1 MEGKKKSAF
10 WNFRNVA
17 ERGAELLLYGDISER
32 TWFGDEVTPRQFN
45 DDLEAL
51 GDVQEITVRINSG
64 GGDVFA
70 ALAIGNMLK
79 NHPAHITARIE
90 GCCCS
95 ASTVI
100 ASCCDTVQAEV
111 GTIYMI
117 HPVSLGLCDY
127 FNAEQLRKYISA
139 LEAIEDGILNIYA
152 NKTKRGKEELSEW
165 MSATSWWTPAEAQ
178 EKGFVDELLDDG
190 QKPILENRNNRLFV
204 NSVNTN
210 WPIDK
215 APKFV
220 QESLAAKNAVGHPE
234 NNKPKNTKEEAEME
248 EKNPIKTVD
257 DLRQNFPALVDQIER
272 AAAENATKAERERI
286 RDIEEATL
294 AGSEALAAEAKFTKP
309 MSAADF
315 YKAVLKNAKDQGAAY
330 LAQVKRDAEDSGA
343 NSVRNATPAGQSTG
357 DAFLAAIRSVKET
370 Q

>member
-1 MEGKKKSAF
+1 MEEKEKKTF
-10 WNFRNVA
+10 WNFKNVA
-17 ERGAELLLYGDISER
+17 ERGAELMLYGDISER

-51 GDVQEITVRINSG
+51 GDVREITVLINSG

-70 ALAIGNMLK
+70 AFAIGNMLK
-79 NHPAHITARIE
+79 NHPAHVTARIV

-111 GTIYMI
+111 GAIYMI
-117 HPVSLGLCDY
+117 HPVSLALCDY

-139 LEAIEDGILNIYA
+139 LEAIEDGILSIYA
-152 NKTKRGKEELSEW
+152 NKTKRGKEELAGW

-204 NSVNTN
+204 NSVNMN

-220 QESLAAKNAVGHPE
+220 QESLTAQNAVRHPA
-234 NNKPKNTKEEAEME
+234 NNKPKKTKEETKME
-248 EKNPIKTVD
+248 DKISIQTAD
-257 DLRQNFPALVDQIER
+257 DLRAAFPALVNEIER
-272 AAAENATKAERERI
+272 AAEERGTNNERKRI
-286 RDIEEATL
+286 QDIEEATL
-294 AGSEALAAEAKFTKP
+294 KGSEALAAEAKFTKP
-309 MSAADF
+309 VSAEDF
-315 YKAVLKNAKDQGAAY
+315 YKSVLKNAKEQGTTY
-330 LAQVKRDAEDSGA
+330 LAQMQNDAEQSGMNNVKNTPPA
-343 NSVRNATPAGQSTG
+343 NQNEG
-357 DAFLAAIRSVKET
+357 DEFMAALKGLGKKN
-370 Q
+370 